1 MPPTQNEVFAKV
13 YANILNQVK
22 CLSSNSY
29 IASIP

>member
-29 IASIP
+29 IAFNP